1 MEPGHRALRAPVSWL
16 HLSMSWLLDLGQ
28 GPPAL
33 FSRREAARGSTCRAG
48 LLRTR
53 QDCLHHHP
61 PVRAGGS
68 FLLPSGRVG
77 FCAS

>member
-1 MEPGHRALRAPVSWL
+1 MEPGRGALRAPVSWL
-16 HLSMSWLLDLGQ
+16 HPSMSWLLDLGQ
-28 GPPAL
+28 APSPL

-53 QDCLHHHP
+53 QDRLHHHP

-68 FLLPSGRVG
+68 LLPSGRVG